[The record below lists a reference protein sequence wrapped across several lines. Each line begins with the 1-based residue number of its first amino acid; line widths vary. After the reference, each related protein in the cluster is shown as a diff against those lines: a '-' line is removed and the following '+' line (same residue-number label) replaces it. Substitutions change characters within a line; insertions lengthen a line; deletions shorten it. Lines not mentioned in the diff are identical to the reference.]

1 MMSQESMM
9 KKKLEN
15 MHLKERID
23 YGYRKVITMML
34 ISGLLSV
41 VIIGILFANMMHYV
55 ENVNVADQAVKICRI
70 NVNAAARNIREM
82 ALNEDTSSYDN
93 YEQTVK
99 RLLSEVDSE
108 LQILKKTEVLS
119 DENYEEY
126 ATALSDWG
134 KIGYSIIEEIKNGN
148 DENATDAILNNCTPA
163 LNKVVEIAI
172 KLDELT
178 DEASS
183 ETVRNMVVCTVAGFV
198 VIIVF
203 LVFAFTLTR
212 KTSKRVLETILEPLH
227 AIEDVA
233 MELTEGNLHS
243 TLEYHSDDEIGKLA
257 HSMRKSIRILGTY
270 VDDIDRSMKLFSE
283 GNFDVHPEVEW
294 RGDFVGIL
302 NSFMAFQASMAGTIK
317 GIQNVSNEVSG
328 AAEQVASS
336 SNDLADG
343 ATNQAAVVEELTATV
358 TGVSEQVEKNSQSAK
373 EISVKVDELGNAISE
388 SNGKMH
394 EMVDSMH
401 EISEASKE
409 IDKIITTINEIASQ
423 TNLLALN
430 ASIEAARAGEAGK
443 GFAVVANQV
452 NVLADQSAQAAKESA
467 TLIETSVK
475 AVEKGMVIAGQ
486 TAAQLEEVA
495 ENSKV
500 ITTEVTNIAETLETQ
515 TTEIKQ
521 INEGIEQINDVVQTN
536 SATSEECAA
545 ASQEMSSEAESL
557 REMIRKFKV
566 AEDKKTV

>member
-1 MMSQESMM
+1 MISQESM

-34 ISGLLSV
+34 SSGLLSV
-41 VIIGILFANMMHYV
+41 VIIGVLFANMMHYV
-55 ENVNVADQAVKICRI
+55 EDVNAADQAVKICRI

-126 ATALSDWG
+126 ASALSDWG
-134 KIGYSIIEEIKNGN
+134 EIGYSIIEEIKNGN

-183 ETVRNMVVCTVAGFV
+183 EIVRNMVVCTVAGFV
-198 VIIVF
+198 VIIVC

-557 REMIRKFKV
+557 REMISKFKV